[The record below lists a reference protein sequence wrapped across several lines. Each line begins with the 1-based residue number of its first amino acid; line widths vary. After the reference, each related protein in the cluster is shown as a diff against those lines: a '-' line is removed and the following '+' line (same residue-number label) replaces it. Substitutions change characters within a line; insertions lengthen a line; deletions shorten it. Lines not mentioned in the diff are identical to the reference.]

1 MKKAGADKGST
12 VKKRYRCDQNERR
25 ENVFRPSRYLGYDHD
40 SLGTHLVSREAYD
53 WATKALSLDPD
64 NLENKHLIDL
74 LERKLGIREPKP
86 PWVHE

>member
-1 MKKAGADKGST
+1 M
-12 VKKRYRCDQNERR
+12 RIFNFYRA
-25 ENVFRPSRYLGYDHD
+25 
-40 SLGTHLVSREAYD
+40 LVSREAYD

-64 NLENKHLIDL
+64 NLENKHLLIEL

>member
-1 MKKAGADKGST
+1 MKKVRSYKVDDA
-12 VKKRYRCDQNERR
+12 KKRSGYDQNERR
-25 ENVFRPSRYLGYDHD
+25 ENALRPSRYLGYDHD